1 MHKEELLEKF
11 NDIFSFNVTSCERLD
26 AHSILITT
34 LEFDGTELIFTWYN
48 DHSFKL
54 ETK

>member
-11 NDIFSFNVTSCERLD
+11 NDIFSFNVTSFERLD
-26 AHSILITT
+26 AHSILITVS
-34 LEFDGTELIFTWYN
+34 EFDGTEFIFTWYN

>member
-11 NDIFSFNVTSCERLD
+11 NDIFSFSVNECERLD
-26 AHSILITT
+26 AHSILITIS
-34 LEFDGTELIFTWYN
+34 EVEGVELIFTWYN

>member
-1 MHKEELLEKF
+1 MHREEIVQKF
-11 NDIFSFNVTSCERLD
+11 GDIFSFNVTK
-26 AHSILITT
+26 SIKIDSNSIEIT
-34 LEFDGTELIFTWYN
+34 LSEFGDQSFIFTYYN